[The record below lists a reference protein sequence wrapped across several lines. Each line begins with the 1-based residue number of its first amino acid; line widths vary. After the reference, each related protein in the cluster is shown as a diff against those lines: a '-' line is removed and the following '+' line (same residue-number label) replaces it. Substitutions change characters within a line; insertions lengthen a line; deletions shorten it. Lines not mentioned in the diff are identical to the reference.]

1 MNLRGAL
8 EDFLP
13 GVVGVLVAEYFTK
26 DTYASAEASNSDI
39 ILAHKGN
46 LIEKMRKYQPQNKMV
61 IASRDMEENIENL
74 DVKVAERLDDR
85 LSMIEDTVCNEVRE
99 LRNEV
104 KEVRE
109 KFDKFEETFENS
121 RRRSEIFSFLIS
133 FLLFSMMSYIIIIIY
148 K

>member
-1 MNLRGAL
+1 KGPADGGIDLFVAHKGPQFILNLRGAL

-74 DVKVAERLDDR
+74 DVKVAE
-85 LSMIEDTVCNEVRE
+85 
-99 LRNEV
+99 
-104 KEVRE
+104 
-109 KFDKFEETFENS
+109 
-121 RRRSEIFSFLIS
+121 
-133 FLLFSMMSYIIIIIY
+133 
-148 K
+148 

>member
-1 MNLRGAL
+1 LNLRGTL
-8 EDFLP
+8 EDCVP
-13 GVVGVLVAEYFTK
+13 GGVGVLVTEYFNK
-26 DTYASAEASNSDI
+26 DTYASAESSNPDI

-46 LIEKMRKYQPQNKMV
+46 LIEK
-61 IASRDMEENIENL
+61 NIENL
-74 DVKVAERLDDR
+74 DVKVAERLDNR

-121 RRRSEIFSFLIS
+121 RRRSEKFSFLIS
-133 FLLFSMMSYIIIIIY
+133 FLLFSMMLYIIIY